1 MWFNQT
7 ELLPKFAANDLDM
20 KKYFLLLVITA
31 SFIGRAVAEEGMW
44 LPQLLQSLNE
54 KQMKKMGM
62 KINASDIYNIS
73 KGSLKD
79 AIVSFGGFCT
89 AEVISDQGLLL
100 TNHHC
105 GFDAIQ
111 NHSSIQNN
119 YIRDGFWAY
128 NKDQELRNE
137 GLFATFIIRIDD
149 VTADVLKGITGSMT
163 EKERQSAIDKNIASL
178 RSSTKKESYQD
189 LFVRSF
195 FEGNKYYLFVTE
207 TYRDVRLVGA
217 PPSSIGNYGKDTDNW
232 MWPRHTG
239 DFSMFRIYAGKDG
252 KPAAYSPD
260 NVPYKPKR
268 SLSISLDGVKE
279 GDFTMVFGFPG
290 RTNEYL
296 HSAAIEQ
303 TVRMSDP
310 AKIAIRTRAL
320 NVIDGFMRK
329 DEEIKIQYAAKYAGI
344 SNAWKKWQG
353 EVLGLTKTNAV
364 AKRQELEASF
374 EKIVMQKPEFN
385 LVYINLLADLKKAYT
400 GIEPYAYARDYFT
413 EIYPRIEI
421 LGVASQLNSLV
432 NAFEKNGEAGYNS
445 TKEKVL
451 GSLEDVFKEYNVNVD
466 QKLFE
471 ALMEMYVTDQKDPY
485 VSPLFKDM
493 LMQNGNSYAKTA
505 ADFYSKTKF
514 SSLSSVKTLL
524 TGNAKD
530 VCDAIKADPALL
542 LAADMQKTY
551 STNVTPRLSELQA
564 NINQL
569 QRTYMQAQMDVF
581 SQKSFY
587 PDANSTLR
595 VTYGNVKP
603 YTPRDAV
610 KFDFYSYMDGVMEK
624 YKPGDYEFD
633 LPKKLVDL
641 YYKKDF
647 GRYGVNGRQP
657 VCFIAA
663 NHTTGGNSGS
673 PALDA
678 NGNLIG
684 LNFDRV
690 WEGTMS
696 DINYDPGICR
706 NIMVDIRYVLFI
718 VDKFAEAKNI
728 ISELKLVSKKVK

>member
-1 MWFNQT
+1 
-7 ELLPKFAANDLDM
+7 M
-20 KKYFLLLVITA
+20 KKYFLLLLLIVSLLGKT
-31 SFIGRAVAEEGMW
+31 VAEEGMW

-62 KINASDIYNIS
+62 RINASDIYSIS

-105 GFDAIQ
+105 GFDAVQ

-128 NKDQELRNE
+128 NKDQELRND

-149 VTADVLKGITGSMT
+149 VTTDALKGVASSMN
-163 EKERQSAIDKNIASL
+163 EKERQSAIDKNVTAL
-178 RSSTKKESYQD
+178 RTNVKKESYQD
-189 LFVRSF
+189 VFVRAF

-217 PPSSIGNYGKDTDNW
+217 PPSSIGNFGKDTDNW

-239 DFSMFRIYAGKDG
+239 DFSMFRIYANKDN
-252 KPAAYSPD
+252 KPATYSPD

-296 HSAAIEQ
+296 HSSAIEQ
-303 TVRMSDP
+303 TVKMSDP
-310 AKIAIRTRAL
+310 AKIAIRTKAL

-364 AKRQELEASF
+364 EKRKEVEASF

-385 LVYINLLADLKKAYT
+385 LVYMNLLKDLKQAYSD
-400 GIEPYAYARDYFT
+400 IEPYAYARDYYT
-413 EIYPRIEI
+413 EIFPKIEI
-421 LGVASQLNSLV
+421 LGFANQLNTLV
-432 NAFEKNGEAGYNS
+432 NAFEKNGEAAYN
-445 TKEKVL
+445 TAREKAL
-451 GSLEDVFKEYNVNVD
+451 NTLEELFKEYNANVD

-471 ALMEMYVTDQKDPY
+471 TLMEMYVSDQKEQN
-485 VSPLFKDM
+485 VSPLLKDI
-493 LMQNGNSYAKTA
+493 LKQNENSYIKTA
-505 ADFYSKTKF
+505 AAFYSNTKF
-514 SSLSSVKTLL
+514 SSLTSVKNLL
-524 TGNAKD
+524 NGSAKD
-530 VCDAIKADPALL
+530 VCDAIKADPAYRLSM
-542 LAADMQKTY
+542 DMQKTY
-551 STNVTPRLSELQA
+551 AGNVGGKIGELQA

-581 SQKSFY
+581 TQKVFY

-603 YTPRDAV
+603 YQPRDAV
-610 KFDFYSYMDGVMEK
+610 KYDFYSYMDGVIEK

-633 LPKKLVDL
+633 LPKKLIDL
-641 YYKKDF
+641 YNKKDF

-673 PALDA
+673 PALNAD
-678 NGNLIG
+678 GNLIG

-696 DINYDPGICR
+696 DINYDPAICR

-718 VDKFAEAKNI
+718 VDKYAGAKNI
-728 ISELKLVSKKVK
+728 IGELKLVSKKTK